1 MTFKNSHICT
11 KWPEK
16 RPYGNAASDYHEW
29 LYKSYRLLLSSF
41 DYVVITKSDAEKRL
55 RRTNVRDN
63 DELLYSSKYR
73 KTPQNDKRKK
83 MSHTHSAPP
92 QTTKINPNQSFRLE
106 SISLFVISNSHV
118 GFSKQA
124 NDYVK
129 RMFYTLA

>member
-1 MTFKNSHICT
+1 MPKKDRGH
-11 KWPEK
+11 K
-16 RPYGNAASDYHEW
+16 
-29 LYKSYRLLLSSF
+29 
-41 DYVVITKSDAEKRL
+41 
-55 RRTNVRDN
+55 RRTNHVRDN

-118 GFSKQA
+118 GFLKQA
-124 NDYVK
+124 NDYVN